1 MKLAGS
7 CFLSSQHSEWFTTR
21 DRAMGSSYWQRKF
34 PRVFR
39 AEEGGYGLWAD
50 TPPFCC
56 FCAQCCCLIAALL
69 LSHQAGCAG
78 GLRRVTT
85 QWSHRHSQDSWVCT
99 LMVAHPVGGWRGEQR
114 TLPFLQHHPIPS
126 VQLYWAY
133 RHSTVPGHLTQGR
146 TALACENFSQPHL
159 RLSGILQPG
168 QQSRKPTRKG
178 FKLGQVFE

>member
-1 MKLAGS
+1 MNGLQLGTEPWEAATHRES
-7 CFLSSQHSEWFTTR
+7 
-21 DRAMGSSYWQRKF
+21 F
-34 PRVFR
+34 PVCLGL
-39 AEEGGYGLWAD
+39 EEGGCGLWAD
-50 TPPFCC
+50 TLPFCC
-56 FCAQCCCLIAALL
+56 FCAQCCCSIAALL

-85 QWSHRHSQDSWVCT
+85 QWSHRHSRDSWVCT
-99 LMVAHPVGGWRGEQR
+99 LMVAHPVWGGQQS

-159 RLSGILQPG
+159 CLSGILQPG
-168 QQSRKPTRKG
+168 QQSRNPTRKG